1 MSAVSCKRVWLGA
14 LVGGVV
20 WIIWSGIV
28 HMVILAGDYA
38 GAQEAGAVL
47 AEPRYGFFLPV
58 YFACL
63 LVMSYVLAWLYAG
76 VRATFGAG
84 PGTALRVGALTGFA
98 IAFPLNF
105 SAAAWDPVSRVL
117 PFWWMIELWVG
128 AILATLIA
136 GWLYRDD

>member
-1 MSAVSCKRVWLGA
+1 MAAVSCKRVWLGA
-14 LVGGVV
+14 LVGGIA

-28 HMVILAGDYA
+28 HMVILADHYA
-38 GAQEAGAVL
+38 GAQKAGVML
-47 AEPRYGFFLPV
+47 SEPRYGFFLPV

-63 LVMSYVLAWLYAG
+63 LIMAYVLAWLYAG

-84 PGTALRVGALTGFA
+84 PATALKVGALAGFA

-105 SAAAWDPVSRVL
+105 SAAAWDPVGRIF